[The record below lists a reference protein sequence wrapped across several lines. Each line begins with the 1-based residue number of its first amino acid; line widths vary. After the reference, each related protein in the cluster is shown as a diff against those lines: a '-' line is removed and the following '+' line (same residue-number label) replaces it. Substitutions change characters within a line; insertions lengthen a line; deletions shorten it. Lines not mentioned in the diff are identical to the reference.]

1 MRDTSRTWR
10 WGPGRT
16 TTAMAA
22 TGALMI
28 VGVGSAAI
36 GQTPSS
42 PTPYPADEQHAPSP
56 VPDRVVL
63 TPTAEPATSQSVS
76 WRTSAEFDV
85 ARAQILETL
94 PGPSETRGGPRLD
107 ALAKTVAATSEQLQA
122 DLGYAS
128 SFHTATFSGLE
139 PSTSYLY
146 RVGDG
151 QNWSPW
157 YEFETAAVGFEPFS
171 FIYYGD
177 AQNDVR
183 EHVSRVFRRA
193 FADKPDADLIVHAGD
208 LVNTA
213 DADAEWGE
221 WFEAAGWVNGMRNI
235 LATPGNHEYR
245 SGELSP
251 QWRPQFEFPDNGP
264 EGGMPIHEALE
275 ETVYHL
281 DYQGVRFVSLNTAG
295 TGSVPQDAES
305 QQAYA
310 RVQAEYLDE
319 VLEDNPH
326 KWSVVF
332 FHHPVFSVAEGR
344 SGSAVRAALLDVLE
358 KHQVDLVLQGHDHT
372 YGRGNLDT
380 AQRGNSQVSDGTVY
394 VVSVSGPKMYEVDG
408 SDWEDNEAT
417 LKSTAENTQLY
428 QLIDVTEDEL
438 RYEARTATGEF
449 HDGFIL
455 RKPSKD
461 GTRTVT
467 DLTDPR

>member
-1 MRDTSRTWR
+1 MRDTSRTSR
-10 WGPGRT
+10 WGPSRT
-16 TTAMAA
+16 TAALAA
-22 TGALMI
+22 TGVLI
-28 VGVGSAAI
+28 VVGVGSAAI
-36 GQTPSS
+36 GQTSN
-42 PTPYPADEQHAPSP
+42 PTPHPEDEQHAPSP
-56 VPDRVVL
+56 IPDRVVL
-63 TPTAEPATSQSVS
+63 TPTDEPATSQSVS

-85 ARAQILETL
+85 PRAQILETL
-94 PGPSETRGGPRLD
+94 AGPSEKLGGPRLD
-107 ALAKTVAATSEQLQA
+107 ALAKTVEATSERLQA

-139 PSTSYLY
+139 PSASYLY

-157 YEFETAAVGFEPFS
+157 YEFETAAAGFEPFS
-171 FIYYGD
+171 FIYFGD
-177 AQNDVR
+177 AQNEVR

-193 FADKPDADLIVHAGD
+193 FTDKPEADLIVHAGD

-221 WFEAAGWVNGMRNI
+221 WFEAAGWVNGMRNV

-245 SGELSP
+245 NGELSP

-264 EGGMPIHEALE
+264 EGDTPVHEALE

-295 TGSVPQDAES
+295 NGSVSQDPES

-344 SGSAVRAALLDVLE
+344 SGAAVRGALLDVLE

-372 YGRGNLDT
+372 YGRGSLDT
-380 AQRGNSQVSDGTVY
+380 AQRGNPQVSDGTVY
-394 VVSVSGPKMYEVDG
+394 VVSVSAPKMYEVDG
-408 SDWEDNEAT
+408 SDWEDNGASLE
-417 LKSTAENTQLY
+417 SMAENTQLY
-428 QLIDVTEDEL
+428 QLIDVKENEL

-449 HDGFIL
+449 HDGFII
-455 RKPSKD
+455 RKPGKD
-461 GTRTVT
+461 GTRTLT
-467 DLTDPR
+467 DLTASR